1 MAVLVPAVGKLWKS
15 AATPTL
21 HIDMSAEYL
30 FARHGT
36 AVWQPAPAAAAS
48 VSRPA
53 AFTFTQGQ
61 AAAGGQLPV
70 RRSCFTPLSAAD

>member
-1 MAVLVPAVGKLWKS
+1 MNMGKDRKS
-15 AATPTL
+15 GREFLCGRQQAASPPPV
-21 HIDMSAEYL
+21 
-30 FARHGT
+30 RHRT
-36 AVWQPAPAAAAS
+36 AVWQPAPAPAAAAS

-61 AAAGGQLPV
+61 TAAGGQLLV

>member
-1 MAVLVPAVGKLWKS
+1 MGKDRKS
-15 AATPTL
+15 GREFLCGRQQAASPPPV
-21 HIDMSAEYL
+21 
-30 FARHGT
+30 RHRT

-61 AAAGGQLPV
+61 TAAGGQLLV

>member
-1 MAVLVPAVGKLWKS
+1 MNMGKDRKS
-15 AATPTL
+15 GREGGSGQQAASPPPV
-21 HIDMSAEYL
+21 
-30 FARHGT
+30 RHRT

-61 AAAGGQLPV
+61 TAAGGQLLV